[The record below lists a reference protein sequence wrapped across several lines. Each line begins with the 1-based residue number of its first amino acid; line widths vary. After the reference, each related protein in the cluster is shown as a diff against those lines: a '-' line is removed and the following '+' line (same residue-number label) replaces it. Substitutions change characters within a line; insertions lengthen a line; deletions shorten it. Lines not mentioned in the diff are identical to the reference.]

1 MFVKQLCCVLA
12 CRRRNSS
19 NLKKSIASAQL
30 QLPGILTDASM
41 EDTGTN
47 AYDDITV
54 KKIDGDLKVTEED
67 NNNSGWGWFVTF
79 KNDSDDKHLESH
91 R

>member
-1 MFVKQLCCVLA
+1 
-12 CRRRNSS
+12 
-19 NLKKSIASAQL
+19 
-30 QLPGILTDASM
+30 M

-91 R
+91 RWYTCMYVRWFILYKKQRIVVEIGCEKEE